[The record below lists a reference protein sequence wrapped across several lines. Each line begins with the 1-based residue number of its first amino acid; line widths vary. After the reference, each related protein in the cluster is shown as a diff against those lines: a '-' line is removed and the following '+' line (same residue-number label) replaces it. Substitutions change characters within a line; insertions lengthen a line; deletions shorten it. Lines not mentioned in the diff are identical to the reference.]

1 MKWLLSV
8 LRCKDYL
15 FLFKQNLQLECYY
28 YNKNSN
34 GYFLIYLFLD
44 YKADSYHWREQGGAK
59 TVKYKGISC
68 KKQKFFSVIGHSQDE
83 QKKPQLSA
91 EFLRIVYSH
100 PDYPLRRLVIYD
112 GKEDV
117 QVIIDYHDPVFSY
130 PAIRVDR
137 FFSFF
142 SFLYF
147 ICIFSI
153 LFHRHCR

>member
-1 MKWLLSV
+1 M
-8 LRCKDYL
+8 
-15 FLFKQNLQLECYY
+15 
-28 YNKNSN
+28 
-34 GYFLIYLFLD
+34 
-44 YKADSYHWREQGGAK
+44 
-59 TVKYKGISC
+59 KYKGISC

-137 FFSFF
+137 FFFF
-142 SFLYF
+142 FVF
-147 ICIFSI
+147 FI
-153 LFHRHCR
+153 LFVFFQFCFIDIAVEGASWKR